1 MSDMEAQAKKRRKT
15 RNEMVNE
22 IIMES
27 VATEQNVIS
36 IQKHFAESVLST
48 PQSNRPFSEIVHSS
62 HDADEIHS
70 LSSESSGEEIIQ
82 CTKME
87 QTLQYMKEAINE
99 DNSVTPMGSC
109 EAESFSRLEP
119 NYDIEDSSSYHDT
132 SRNDVLLSNENDVD
146 EENDWVL
153 DYLDKIQ
160 EALQE
165 EMDNI
170 TKDVNEVD
178 DEEVWYDSLDEISN
192 FQTQQGTVDND
203 YEENADSKPLYENAP
218 ITVGV
223 SALLIMTFAIRHM
236 ISGKALHDLL
246 VLVSLHCGWPNYCFK
261 TLYTFKKYFQNL
273 KSPLKFHN
281 YCSKCNVSISKEMPT
296 CPNSLCLQD
305 LTVPGNMSFFIEI
318 SIEDQIRSL
327 FAKTGIWN
335 LLNYRFSRVKRGIN
349 NIEDIYDGKQY
360 RRFFGNG
367 GILDDQ
373 RNISLTWNTDG
384 IPVFKSSK
392 VAIWPLYFVVNELPY
407 AQRISRSNM
416 IVAGLWFG
424 SSKPNML
431 TYLKPFHSSLK
442 KLETNGIRVENP
454 EQGSFVSRAILLAGT
469 CDLPAKCMVCNSI
482 QFNGQYGCLKCKQA
496 GETFR
501 TEKGGI
507 VHSYP
512 FKQDNPKGPERTHE
526 ETLEHAKQAVTD
538 GKPCNGIKG
547 PSWLAGLKHYDI
559 IKGTGIDYM
568 HAVLLGVMKLLLN
581 LWFGTNRN
589 FPFSISHK
597 INQVDKRLL
606 SIRPPDCISRCPRS
620 IEAHRKYFKASEL
633 RSFLLFYGPAIL
645 LTILPTE
652 YYDHFLLL
660 SEAIYV
666 LLQQSITVD
675 EIAHAER
682 LLFHFCVMFET
693 LYGKRYQTANIH
705 CLVHLADNVRELG
718 PLWTHSCFH
727 FEDKNGFLLKTIHG
741 TQQIHFQLI
750 SAISISKRIPELEKD
765 FLLDGTHEC
774 EFYHKLTGKVKLAK
788 NEVQLSTECFAIGG
802 ASWRQ
807 LSPVEFDMF
816 SKTFGSVPP
825 NMKVQTFSRIR
836 KAKCIYHSKMYKRV
850 QSRNSYTIRFADQ
863 DNESGYGLIEYF
875 AQFKPVCL
883 CVEVECKCPSFN
895 FAVVSTLSKINM
907 SLIDDDITHATVPNI
922 IVVAPTE
929 PNKIQIIDI
938 AKIQNKCT
946 YMEFCDSPH
955 HVFLAQFPNSV
966 ETD

>member
-119 NYDIEDSSSYHDT
+119 NYDIEDSSSYHCT

-170 TKDVNEVD
+170 TKDVNEEVD

-203 YEENADSKPLYENAP
+203 YEENADSKPL
-218 ITVGV
+218 
-223 SALLIMTFAIRHM
+223 
-236 ISGKALHDLL
+236 
-246 VLVSLHCGWPNYCFK
+246 
-261 TLYTFKKYFQNL
+261 
-273 KSPLKFHN
+273 
-281 YCSKCNVSISKEMPT
+281 
-296 CPNSLCLQD
+296 LCLQD

-883 CVEVECKCPSFN
+883 CVEVECKCPNFN

-929 PNKIQIIDI
+929 TNKIQIIDI